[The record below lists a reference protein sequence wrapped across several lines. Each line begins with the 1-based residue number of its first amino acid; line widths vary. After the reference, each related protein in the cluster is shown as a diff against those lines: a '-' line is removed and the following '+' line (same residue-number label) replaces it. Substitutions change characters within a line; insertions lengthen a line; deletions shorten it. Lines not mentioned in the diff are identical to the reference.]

1 MMADK
6 STLKSWWESTS
17 KAELDAIM
25 PKVIEYGSSDLKL
38 MGDALLMS
46 MPQCKGKVQ
55 PEELAIAFYAFGKAA
70 RLMGAYADGV
80 APSEDTWHDLGVY
93 SRMALRVRSVG
104 EWPGAVK

>member
-1 MMADK
+1 MANEN
-6 STLKSWWESTS
+6 TLKGWWESTS

-38 MGDALLMS
+38 MGEALLMT
-46 MPQCKGKVQ
+46 MPQCRGKVL

-80 APSEDTWHDLGVY
+80 EPSDDTWHDLGVY
-93 SRMALRVRSVG
+93 SRMALRVRFAG
-104 EWPGAVK
+104 EWPGVVK